1 MARDRSPK
9 CKQCRREGMKLFLK
23 GERCLTEKCAI
34 ERRSYPPGEHGR
46 GRIKQS
52 EYLLQLREKQKARR
66 YYGLLE
72 TQFRTYY
79 EKATRQ
85 GGVTGENLLRMLETR
100 LDNVVYRLGFAA
112 SRAQARQLVRHGH
125 FFVNGRRVNIPSYG
139 VTPDDVVTL
148 KTGSTAEQI
157 VRDATDL
164 TAAVAPWLQADHEGL
179 TGKVLKWPE
188 RDEIDTP
195 VAGTADRR
203 ALQQVAETAR
213 PAGWLA
219 ETGERI
225 NLAARSTV
233 MDFQVPKITHEEVKE
248 HRGVFVIEPLDR
260 GFGYTFGNS
269 LRRVLLSSLEGA
281 AVTSVKI
288 EGVAH
293 EFTTLPGVREDV
305 TDILLNLKQLVC
317 ILHGESPE
325 VEVRLTAKG
334 EGTDHGRRHRGPAD
348 LEILN
353 PELEIANLSSKGRL
367 EITLTIGRGRGYVPA
382 EGNRGQAHTIGVIPV
397 DSMFSPI
404 RRVAYDV
411 EAARVGQ
418 RTDYDKLILDVTTN
432 GSIDPKD
439 AIAQAA
445 EILIRQL
452 AIFTDLDKIEGF
464 GAEATAAR
472 RRRDGRRLAR
482 ARDGELPDRGARAR
496 RPLVQLPQARRHRD
510 DRRSRDEDRE
520 RAGLDPELRQEVDR
534 GGQGDARPARAAA
547 PRRQRRAQRCG
558 ALGRFG
564 GTDRCAISG
573 QARSSAATRLT
584 GGRSTRT

>member
-23 GERCLTEKCAI
+23 GERCLTEKCAV

-79 EKATRQ
+79 EKASRQ

-125 FFVNGRRVNIPSYG
+125 FSVNGRRVNIPSYG
-139 VTPDDVVTL
+139 VRPDDVVTL
-148 KTGSTAEQI
+148 KSGSTAEQVI
-157 VRDATDL
+157 RDATDL

-203 ALQQVAETAR
+203 ALPQVAPPPAR
-213 PAGWLA
+213 QRRGPEKGFILA
-219 ETGERI
+219 S
-225 NLAARSTV
+225 RSTV

-248 HRGVFVIEPLDR
+248 NRGVFVIEPLDR

-281 AVTSVKI
+281 AVTSVKL

-334 EGTDHGRRHRGPAD
+334 EGTITAADIEAPAD

-452 AIFTDLDKIEGF
+452 AIFTDLEKMEGF
-464 GAEATAAR
+464 GADAAAAR

-482 ARDGELPDRGARAR
+482 PRDGELPDRGARAR

-510 DRRSRDEDRE
+510 DRRPRHEDRE
-520 RAGLDPELRQEVDR
+520 RARLDPELRQEVDR
-534 GGQGDARPARAAA
+534 GGQGDARPARPAP
-547 PRRQRRAQRCG
+547 PRRQRRRPSE
-558 ALGRFG
+558 L
-564 GTDRCAISG
+564 
-573 QARSSAATRLT
+573 
-584 GGRSTRT
+584 